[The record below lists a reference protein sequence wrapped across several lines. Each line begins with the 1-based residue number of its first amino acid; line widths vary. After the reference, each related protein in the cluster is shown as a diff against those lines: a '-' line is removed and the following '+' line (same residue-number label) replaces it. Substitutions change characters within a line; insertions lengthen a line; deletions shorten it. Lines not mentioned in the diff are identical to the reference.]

1 MWEQLSNLISQNP
14 LLTTVYSGGIV
25 AVIVTNFRAIMQFLK
40 DKILYLISFTVLKV
54 SNIGYCYME
63 DKNDLEIFLKQQKH
77 IFQKS
82 YELTDRNDIREG
94 FGISWYIIFG
104 KLVCV
109 SKDLDTSKNMLVLR
123 IHMRVFFANK
133 EKFMKQLKES
143 LNSAT
148 EIYENKISILYDW
161 NSRKREKRPLASV
174 YTNNNIST
182 MLKNDIQSFID
193 SKKMYMVNNILYK
206 RNYLLYGKP
215 GTGKSSLIFAL
226 ASEFNYKIK
235 IIDLKSVGRISDILQ
250 QISNQEKIFYVFED
264 IDALSS
270 TLMEREDKPESN
282 RINEKK
288 DSPRELVA
296 DSHSEGLDLSDI
308 LNVMDGLYTPE
319 GAICFFTTNHIE
331 KLDKAFLRDG
341 RMDCKVEINDLDNK
355 TANQMIKDKL
365 GYEGLFTKESI
376 NPATLQEMIIQVI
389 WNKMSLEEFKEK
401 IN

>member
-193 SKKMYMVNNILYK
+193 SKKMYMNNNILYK

-264 IDALSS
+264 IDALST

-282 RINEKK
+282 RISEKK
-288 DSPRELVA
+288 ESPRELAA

>member
-14 LLTTVYSGGIV
+14 LLTTVYSGGMV

-109 SKDLDTSKNMLVLR
+109 YKELDTSKNMLVLR

-133 EKFMKQLKES
+133 EKFMKQLRES

-235 IIDLKSVGRISDILQ
+235 IIDLKSVRRISDILQ
-250 QISNQEKIFYVFED
+250 QISDQEKIFYVFED
-264 IDALSS
+264 IDALST

-282 RINEKK
+282 KISEKK
-288 DSPRELVA
+288 ESPRELVA

-389 WNKMSLEEFKEK
+389 WNKMSVEEFKEK

>member
-25 AVIVTNFRAIMQFLK
+25 AVIVTNFRTIMQFLK

-193 SKKMYMVNNILYK
+193 SKKMYMNNNILYK

-235 IIDLKSVGRISDILQ
+235 IIDLKSVRRISDILQ
-250 QISNQEKIFYVFED
+250 QISDQEKIFYVFED

-389 WNKMSLEEFKEK
+389 WNKMSVEEFKEK